1 MLVAFSLF
9 SRLRTGRC
17 NGREASHRSIVP
29 STYLDMG
36 AWKTCCSLIMDPALS
51 GLTVGVLFW
60 WRRSLH
66 RTKFRTLRQGLGV
79 PVWMGT

>member
-17 NGREASHRSIVP
+17 NGREVSHRSIVP
-29 STYLDMG
+29 STYLGMG
-36 AWKTCCSLIMDPALS
+36 AWKTCCSLVVDP
-51 GLTVGVLFW
+51 TVRVLFW

-66 RTKFRTLRQGLGV
+66 RTESETQRWGLGV
-79 PVWMGT
+79 PVWTGT